1 MEAFF
6 SWLGAAFGAL
16 FVIAVVVAWWE
27 HLVRSTRSPAP
38 PEPAVPRAVNVDVRL
53 DGLAVAE
60 LVAPVNP
67 DVPAASRSVSDT
79 AQRRATLNGAM
90 SRMARPSLDGSAWTE
105 TSPMVLHAPAE
116 PPSPAPTSAP
126 TSGSEPAS
134 KPAQTP
140 TRA

>member
-6 SWLGAAFGAL
+6 NWLGAAFGAL

-53 DGLAVAE
+53 DALAVAE
-60 LVAPVNP
+60 PVAPVSP

-105 TSPMVLHAPAE
+105 TSPMVLHPPAE
-116 PPSPAPTSAP
+116 PPSPAPSAA
-126 TSGSEPAS
+126 SEPAS

>member
-27 HLVRSTRSPAP
+27 HLVRSTRAPAP

-53 DGLAVAE
+53 DALAVAE
-60 LVAPVNP
+60 PVAPVNP
-67 DVPAASRSVSDT
+67 DVPAAPRSVSDT

-116 PPSPAPTSAP
+116 PPSPAPSAA
-126 TSGSEPAS
+126 SEPAS